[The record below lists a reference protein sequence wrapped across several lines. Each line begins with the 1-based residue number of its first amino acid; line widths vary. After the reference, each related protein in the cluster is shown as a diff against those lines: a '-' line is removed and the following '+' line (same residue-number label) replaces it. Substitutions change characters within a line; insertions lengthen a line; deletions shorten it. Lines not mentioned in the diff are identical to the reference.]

1 MQRTRIVAIT
11 QELALTAADVSLAH
25 DLAMADA
32 LILATANAY
41 RAELITSDADF
52 AGIENVTYLPKTSPI
67 R

>member
-1 MQRTRIVAIT
+1 
-11 QELALTAADVSLAH
+11 
-25 DLAMADA
+25 MADA